1 MLSMEN
7 KAVTSPAIENKKL
20 VRTLLFIVAIKLF
33 LMFAVLKVFFFPD
46 FLKERFDTDEQK
58 SEYIGISLT
67 ERQLPNNDS
76 N

>member
-1 MLSMEN
+1 MLPMEN

-20 VRTLLFIVAIKLF
+20 VRTLLFIVALKLF

-58 SEYIGISLT
+58 SEYIGRSLT